1 MCKRVFSA
9 ILCALFLF
17 AAFPMGAMAATTAA
31 ADLNWVAS
39 QTLSELEIA
48 WSDAKGLPVN
58 ISEAQYYPDDVA
70 GLYITK
76 DNKACVMLVKITE
89 KRKNELRSLVTK
101 PELLVFEKAKYSF
114 KELNAVFEQAGKSN
128 GKFEWTTYGIDIMGN
143 CVEINVYYGGE
154 AAAREYFKKFG
165 DKVKVVGSDF
175 VPKLDEYDAIEITNE
190 AWVREVFPDAKELA
204 TTKTLFVFSGAPK
217 VLKTRAV
224 LNKQG
229 ESLTLYRFANKKDYE
244 KCKAMVRG
252 NSLVYGGKVV
262 YVDTEF
268 ASTYF
273 YNESSNM
280 LALYCG
286 SAQRVF
292 GVLEDRNFY
301 PAGGLGGFFA
311 RRNSAIY
318 KNSTSRVQPDENTP
332 DTPKALAKLS
342 SVIVR
347 AIVKSAPSGLK
358 EGPYTLE
365 LRESI
370 RGKLSGT
377 ITITAMPGV
386 MEKGKSYIVFLK
398 EKTLSGGKKALEL
411 TDNAYFSVF
420 ELNDKGYV
428 LPIREY
434 GMTKPVTQTAFIKG
448 L

>member
-1 MCKRVFSA
+1 MYKRVFIA
-9 ILCALFLF
+9 VLVALLVGC
-17 AAFPMGAMAATTAA
+17 FPLVALANTDTVPQTQY
-31 ADLNWVAS
+31 DKAS
-39 QTLSELEIA
+39 QALDELVSA
-48 WSDAKGLPVN
+48 WRSTKGLPE
-58 ISEAQYYPDDVA
+58 SAGPEKYYPDDVA
-70 GLYITK
+70 AIYITE
-76 DNKACVMLVKITE
+76 DNKAGVMLVKVTE
-89 KRKNELRSLVTK
+89 QRKKELRALVSY
-101 PELLVFEKAKYSF
+101 PEVLVFEKGKYSYQ
-114 KELNAVFEQAGKSN
+114 ELNAVLEQMGIGGAFEVTM
-128 GKFEWTTYGIDIMGN
+128 FGINELKGYIE
-143 CVEINVYYGGE
+143 VYVYYGGE
-154 AAAREYFKKFG
+154 AAAREQYKRFG
-165 DKVKVVGSDF
+165 DKIKVFGSDF
-175 VPKLDEYDAIEITNE
+175 VTGGDLYDAIQGSNE
-190 AWVREVFPDAKELA
+190 AWLKEVFPEAKEI
-204 TTKTLFVFSGAPK
+204 TTTNTLFVFSGAPK
-217 VLKTRAV
+217 VTKTRAV

-244 KCKAMVRG
+244 KCKAMIRG
-252 NSLVYGGKVV
+252 TSLVYGSKTV

-273 YNESSNM
+273 YNDSSNM

-286 SAQRVF
+286 STQRVF
-292 GVLEDRNFY
+292 GVLYDRNFY

-311 RRNSAIY
+311 LRNSAIY

-342 SVIVR
+342 SAVVR

-358 EGPYTLE
+358 EGAYTLE

-377 ITITAMPGV
+377 ITVTAMPGV
-386 MEKGKSYIVFLK
+386 MEKGKSYIAFLK
-398 EKTLSGGKKALEL
+398 EQALSGGKKALVL
-411 TDNAYFSVF
+411 TDNAYFSIF